1 MKITHLQ
8 YLPCKCSWSHSDQ
21 ITSQQICCNGDK
33 TCQVSYIPGSAL
45 IHPLI
50 LSLESHKHFL
60 EIHNT
65 KIYTESLSYKN
76 WRQWHC
82 ELPIPCLC
90 FEEKPLIFPGYRP
103 DGPELMVMITYIGH
117 MAFWACNTNSTPLF
131 KAKTAPHF
139 WERLTGRR
147 LAICAHFL
155 LQPIDLLTDLKI
167 NSKLI
172 YSALYRVIY

>member
-1 MKITHLQ
+1 MWIFSCEDKNCPFQLKKFAFWNVICILGEFFVVEEEKT
-8 YLPCKCSWSHSDQ
+8 YCSDQ
-21 ITSQQICCNGDK
+21 EAL
-33 TCQVSYIPGSAL
+33 YIVKYFYL
-45 IHPLI
+45 TNKLMI
-50 LSLESHKHFL
+50 
-60 EIHNT
+60 
-65 KIYTESLSYKN
+65 
-76 WRQWHC
+76 HC

-90 FEEKPLIFPGYRP
+90 SEEKHLIVPGHRP
-103 DGPELMVMITYIGH
+103 DGPELMVMMTCIGH
-117 MAFWACNTNSTPLF
+117 MAFWACNTHWTPLF
-131 KAKTAPHF
+131 QAKTAPHF

>member
-1 MKITHLQ
+1 MAKMKITHLSICPVSAHGVTRS
-8 YLPCKCSWSHSDQ
+8 LHS
-21 ITSQQICCNGDK
+21 QICCNGDK

-103 DGPELMVMITYIGH
+103 DGPELMVMIKYIGH
-117 MAFWACNTNSTPLF
+117 MAFWACNTHWTPLF
-131 KAKTAPHF
+131 QAKTAPHF
-139 WERLTGRR
+139 WERLTGSSSVHTS
-147 LAICAHFL
+147 CCN
-155 LQPIDLLTDLKI
+155 QMT
-167 NSKLI
+167 SSLI
-172 YSALYRVIY
+172 WKSTVNWYIQHCRGC